1 MKQNGQKHPEP
12 KHPTSGWLSAHNGP
26 KRNAINHGVHAES
39 QQQAEP
45 GKGSIRRRRMA
56 VLMGVIVRVRI
67 GVSMLTV
74 SPRESEIML
83 MKMKQPK

>member
-1 MKQNGQKHPEP
+1 M
-12 KHPTSGWLSAHNGP
+12 T
-26 KRNAINHGVHAES
+26 
-39 QQQAEP
+39 
-45 GKGSIRRRRMA
+45 
-56 VLMGVIVRVRI
+56 VLVGVIVRMRI